1 MDQMR
6 EFNLYR
12 DIAERTEGDVYIGVV
27 GPVRTGKST
36 FISRF
41 MEQLVLPKLADSP
54 KKARIS
60 DELPQSGSGRTIM
73 TTQPKFVPGEA
84 VTVSL
89 GENTPVRVRLVD
101 SVGYLVR
108 GALGVS
114 DEDGTRMVHTPWFE
128 HDIPFDQAAE
138 IGTRK
143 VIADHATIGLV
154 VTTDGSIA
162 DLPRSVYVD
171 AEERVISEL
180 KALGKPFVI
189 VLNSASPRNADTLTL
204 RDALEDRYAVPVML
218 LNVKEMQVDDIQRVL
233 ESVLM
238 EFPLR
243 EAHLSVPAWLAALD
257 TDHWLVQHVLAGVR
271 QSGERNRVMRE
282 TDVFDT
288 AFVASEYAE
297 PVRIEEI
304 HPGEGRMDFS
314 LPIKEGLFNRVLGE
328 ECGTE
333 IRGDAHLLSLMKELV
348 SAKAEY
354 DRVADA
360 LASVRATGYGL
371 VAPAMSELRLEEPE
385 IVRQGS
391 QFGVKLKANA
401 PSLHLIRVDI
411 ETEVTPVVGTE
422 EQSADLVRQL
432 TDEFATDPQKVWE
445 TSFFGRS
452 LDAMVRE
459 GLSNKLL
466 RMPQDAQEKVQQ
478 TLTKIINEGDGGMI
492 CILL

>member
-1 MDQMR
+1 MDR
-6 EFNLYR
+6 TGEFNLYR
-12 DIAERTEGDVYIGVV
+12 DIAERTDGDVYIGVV

-36 FISRF
+36 FIARF
-41 MEQLVLPKLADSP
+41 MEQLVLPRLADGP
-54 KKARIS
+54 KKERIA

-84 VTVSL
+84 INVSL

-114 DEDGTRMVHTPWFE
+114 DEDGARMVHTPWFD

-143 VIADHATIGLV
+143 VIADHATIGMV

-162 DLPRSVYVD
+162 DLSRNAYVD
-171 AEERVISEL
+171 AEERVIGEL

-189 VLNSASPRNADTLTL
+189 VLNSASPRNADTLSL

-218 LNVKEMQVDDIQRVL
+218 LNVKEMQVEDIQRVL
-233 ESVLM
+233 ESVLL

-243 EAHLSVPAWLAALD
+243 EVHLSVPTWLSALD
-257 TDHWLVQHVLAGVR
+257 NEHWLVQHVLDGVR
-271 QSGERNRVMRE
+271 QSGTRPRVMRE
-282 TDVFDT
+282 SDVFDE
-288 AFVASEYAE
+288 AFAGSDYAE
-297 PVRIEEI
+297 PANLEKVE
-304 HPGEGRMDFS
+304 PGEGRMDFS
-314 LPIKEGLFNRVLGE
+314 LALQEGLFNRVLGE

-348 SAKAEY
+348 SAKVEY

-371 VAPAMSELRLEEPE
+371 VTPNMSELTLEEPE

-391 QFGVKLKANA
+391 QFGVKLKAHA

-432 TDEFATDPQKVWE
+432 TEEFATEPQKVWE

-452 LDAMVRE
+452 LDAMVQE
-459 GLSNKLL
+459 GLSNKLM
-466 RMPQDAQEKVQQ
+466 RMPADAQEKVQQ

>member
-1 MDQMR
+1 M
-6 EFNLYR
+6 EKTSSFNLYR
-12 DIAERTEGDVYIGVV
+12 DIAERTDGDVYIGVV

-41 MEQLVLPKLADSP
+41 MEQLVLPRLPAGA
-54 KKARIS
+54 KKERIA

-84 VTVSL
+84 VSVSL
-89 GENTPVRVRLVD
+89 GENTPVRIRLVD

-108 GALGVS
+108 GALGVT
-114 DEDGTRMVHTPWFE
+114 DEDGARMVHTPWFE

-143 VIADHATIGLV
+143 VMTDHATIGLV

-162 DLPRSVYVD
+162 DLQRNAYVD
-171 AEERVISEL
+171 AEERVIGEL

-204 RDALEDRYAVPVML
+204 RDALEDKYAVPVML
-218 LNVKEMQVDDIQRVL
+218 LNVKEMQVEDIQHVL
-233 ESVLM
+233 ESVLL

-243 EAHLSVPAWLAALD
+243 EAHLSVPAWLGALD
-257 TDHWLVQHVLAGVR
+257 TNHWLVRHVLDGVR
-271 QSGERNRVMRE
+271 SAAGQNRCMRE
-282 TDVFDT
+282 TDVFDA
-288 AFVASEYAE
+288 AFEDSQYTG
-297 PVRIEEI
+297 PVKQEQIY
-304 HPGEGRMDFS
+304 PGEGRMEFV
-314 LPIKEGLFNRVLGE
+314 LPVKDGLFNRVLGE

-348 SAKAEY
+348 NAKAEY
-354 DRVADA
+354 DHVADA
-360 LASVRATGYGL
+360 LRAVRSTGYGL
-371 VAPAMSELRLEEPE
+371 VTPTMSELTLQEPE

-391 QFGVKLKANA
+391 QFGVKLKAHA

-422 EQSADLVRQL
+422 EQSEDLVRQL
-432 TDEFATDPQKVWE
+432 TDEFATDPKKVWE
-445 TSFFGRS
+445 TSFFGKS
-452 LDAMVRE
+452 LDDMVRE

-466 RMPQDAQEKVQQ
+466 RMPSDAQEKVQE
-478 TLTKIINEGDGGMI
+478 TLTRIINEGDGGMI